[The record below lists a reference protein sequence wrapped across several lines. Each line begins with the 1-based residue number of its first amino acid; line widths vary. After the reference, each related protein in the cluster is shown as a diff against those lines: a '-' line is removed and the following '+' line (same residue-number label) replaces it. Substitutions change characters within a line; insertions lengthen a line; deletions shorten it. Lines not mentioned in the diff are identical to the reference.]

1 MHIAYLIGCYPS
13 ITLTFIE
20 REICA
25 LEEQGV
31 SIDIVSMVRPPEDE
45 VLEEARWRMPHVFY
59 TRPVRLALLL
69 RAVTRFVL
77 TAPITF
83 WSTLIWLLT
92 RPHPTFHSRLKTALH
107 FAQGVYVAEHLR
119 GRGVEHI
126 HAHFADRATVIALV
140 ASRLL
145 GVNFSFTAHAKDIYA
160 EDVFLA
166 DKIAEAA
173 FVVTCTEANATY
185 LRQIASSPEKIY
197 RLYHGLPLSQ
207 LPFRTPELQT
217 VPLILGVGRL
227 VEKKGFSYLL
237 DACGILRDKGVAF
250 SCMIIGEGPERGRL
264 ERQRTRLGLSDLV
277 SLPGSQPFA
286 EVIAAMCRATVF
298 VQPSVIARNND
309 RDGIPNVV
317 LEAMAVGVPIV
328 STDVSAIPE
337 VVQHEVTG
345 LLVPQRDAVAL
356 AEALARL
363 LSDASLQ
370 TRLVRQARQFVQ
382 DNFDVARNVVKL
394 RELFA
399 ESIAQRS
406 LVLRAPLVSPG

>member
-1 MHIAYLIGCYPS
+1 MHVVYLIGCYPS

-31 SIDIVSMVRPPEDE
+31 SINIISMVRPQEDE
-45 VLEEARWRMPHVFY
+45 VLEEARWRIPHIFY
-59 TRPVRLALLL
+59 TRPVRPALLL
-69 RAVTRFVL
+69 RALARHAL
-77 TAPITF
+77 TAPVTF
-83 WSTLIWLLT
+83 WSTFAWLLT
-92 RPHPTFHSRLKTALH
+92 RPHPSLHARLKTVLH
-107 FAQGVYVAEHLR
+107 FAQGVYVAEYLRRRGGDHL
-119 GRGVEHI
+119 

-145 GVNFSFTAHAKDIYA
+145 GLSFSFTAHAKDIYA

-166 DKIAEAA
+166 DKVAESA
-173 FVVTCTEANATY
+173 FVVTCTEANASY

-197 RLYHGLPLSQ
+197 RSYHGLPLSQ
-207 LPFRTPELQT
+207 LPFRVSEPQT
-217 VPLILGVGRL
+217 VPLILSVGRL
-227 VEKKGFSYLL
+227 VEKKGFSHLL
-237 DACGILRDKGVAF
+237 DACAILRDRGIAF
-250 SCMIIGEGPERGRL
+250 HCMIIGEGPERTRL
-264 ERQRTRLGLSDLV
+264 ERQRALLGLNDLV

-286 EVIAAMCRATVF
+286 EVVTAMRCAAVF
-298 VQPSVIARNND
+298 VQPSVIAQNND

-317 LEAMAVGVPIV
+317 LEAMAMGVPIV
-328 STDVSAIPE
+328 STEVSAIPE
-337 VVQHEVTG
+337 VVQHDVTG

-363 LSDASLQ
+363 LSDAAL
-370 TRLVRQARQFVQ
+370 RAHLVRQARRLVQ
-382 DNFDVARNVVKL
+382 ANFDVGRNVVQL

-406 LVLRAPLVSPG
+406 SVLQAPIVLPG